1 LWEAHGSLEGTMRRL
16 PVPDPGIP
24 DTRSSWRFLRWLI
37 LGQRGAVMGG
47 AFFGIVWMLAQ
58 AVAPLFVGRALDDG
72 VAAQDTTALLWWVG
86 ALAGLGLLQ
95 AAAGIARHRLAVTNW
110 LSATYIC
117 NQLVARAVARLG
129 AALPRRVSAGEVVSI
144 VTNDTPQIGNALD
157 ISARLSGAVVSFVVV
172 ALLLLNTSV
181 LLGLV
186 VLIGVPLLM
195 LFISPLL
202 RPMHRR
208 QSDQRVERGLL
219 TSLGVDTIAGLRVLR
234 GMGGER
240 AFHDRYAAQSQRVR
254 EAGVET
260 GRVVSVVDAM
270 QVLLPGVFVV
280 LLTWLG
286 ARLAVQGHISV
297 GELVAFYGWAAF
309 LVLPLRTFTEA
320 ADKITRA
327 IVGINRVL
335 LVLRAKPELTW
346 GSRTDWPQRALL
358 VDETSGV
365 TVRPGELVVVACT
378 DSDDAGGLAD
388 RLGRYVDAP
397 VSVRDVAADTAIE
410 LGKLT
415 EDTVRRHVLV
425 VDADTTLFGGRLRD
439 EIDPAGRCS
448 DAQVAEALAVA
459 DAWEVVDGLPEGLD
473 TVIGER
479 GRSLSGG
486 QRQRVALVRALLA
499 DTDVLVLVEPTSAVD
514 AHTEARIAE
523 RLRTA
528 RAGRATVVL
537 SASPLL
543 LRSADRALLVVDG
556 TVAVDGD
563 RHDVGRHPAF
573 RAALDREPAGAGDGE
588 GVRA

>member
-1 LWEAHGSLEGTMRRL
+1 MWGARDSLEHTMRRL

-37 LGQRGAVMGG
+37 LSQRGPVLGG

-58 AVAPLFVGRALDDG
+58 AVAPLLVGRALDEG

-110 LSATYIC
+110 LSATYVC

-129 AALPRRVSAGEVVSI
+129 ASLPRRVSPGEVVSI

-172 ALLLLNTSV
+172 ALLLLNTSL
-181 LLGLV
+181 LLGFV
-186 VLIGVPLLM
+186 VLIGVPVLM

-208 QSDQRVERGLL
+208 QSDQRVERGRL
-219 TSLGVDTIAGLRVLR
+219 TSLGVDTIGGLRVLR

-240 AFHDRYAAQSQRVR
+240 AFHDRYVTQSRQVR
-254 EAGVET
+254 DAGVET
-260 GRVVSVVDAM
+260 GKVVSVVDAM

-280 LLTWLG
+280 VLTWLG
-286 ARLAVQGHISV
+286 ARLAVQGEISV

-327 IVGINRVL
+327 VVGINRVL
-335 LVLRAKPELTW
+335 RVLRSVPELSW
-346 GSRTDWPQRALL
+346 GPRTAWPRRALL

-365 TVRPGELVVVACT
+365 RVQPGELVVIACT
-378 DSDDAGGLAD
+378 DSDDAGRLAD

-397 VSVRDVAADTAIE
+397 VSVRDETATAATDLAQF
-410 LGKLT
+410 G

-425 VDADTTLFGGRLRD
+425 VDADTTLFGGPLRD
-439 EIDPAGRCS
+439 ELDPAGRCS

-486 QRQRVALVRALLA
+486 QRQRVALTRALLA
-499 DTDVLVLVEPTSAVD
+499 DSDVLVLVEPTSAVD
-514 AHTEARIAE
+514 AHTEARIAG
-523 RLRTA
+523 RLREA
-528 RAGRATVVL
+528 RAGRSTVVL

-543 LRSADRALLVVDG
+543 LRAADRAVLVVDG
-556 TVAVDGD
+556 TVLVDGD
-563 RHDVGRHPAF
+563 RHEVARHPAF
-573 RAALDREPAGAGDGE
+573 RAALDREPAGDGD